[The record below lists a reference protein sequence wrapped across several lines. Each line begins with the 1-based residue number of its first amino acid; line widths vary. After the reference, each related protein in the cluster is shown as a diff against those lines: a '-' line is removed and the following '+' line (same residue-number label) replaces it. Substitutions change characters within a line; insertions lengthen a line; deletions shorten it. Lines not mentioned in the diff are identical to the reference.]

1 VNVTGDRARVLV
13 AERDRP
19 TRAGLRLLLVREGF
33 DIAGEAIDAREA
45 VDMSIA
51 ERPDVALVAAELPG
65 GGIEAARRIS
75 SAVARTRLVVL
86 TSHPS
91 GEELVDAVM
100 AGAVGYLGRNV
111 SLERLPAILRGV
123 LAGEVALPR
132 RHSRHLV
139 EALRRQDARRSR
151 LAAQTD
157 AVLSDREWEVL
168 QLVADG
174 LPTGEM
180 SRRLGIKEVT
190 ARRHISSVMA
200 KLGVSDRAGAAELLR
215 RSSR

>member
-1 VNVTGDRARVLV
+1 MNVTGDRARVLV

-190 ARRHISSVMA
+190 ERRHISSVMA

>member
-1 VNVTGDRARVLV
+1 MNVTGDRARVLV

-180 SRRLGIKEVT
+180 SRRLGISEVT

>member
-1 VNVTGDRARVLV
+1 MNGTDERSRVLV
-13 AERDRP
+13 AERDQP
-19 TRAGLRLLLVREGF
+19 TRAGLRLLLTHEGF

-45 VDMSIA
+45 VDMAIA
-51 ERPDVALVAAELPG
+51 ERPDVVLVAAELPG
-65 GGIEAARRIS
+65 GGIEAARRI
-75 SAVARTRLVVL
+75 AAEVARARLVVL
-86 TSHPS
+86 TSRPS
-91 GEELVDAVM
+91 GEELVEAVM
-100 AGAVGYLGRNV
+100 AGAVGYLSRNV
-111 SLERLPAILRGV
+111 RVERLPAILQGV

-139 EALRRQDARRSR
+139 EALRRQDARRSQ
-151 LAAQTD
+151 LAVQTD

-174 LPTGEM
+174 LATGEM
-180 SRRLGIKEVT
+180 SRRLGITEVT
-190 ARRHISSVMA
+190 TRRHISSVMA

>member
-1 VNVTGDRARVLV
+1 MNGGGHRSRVLV
-13 AERDRP
+13 AERDQP
-19 TRAGLRLLLVREGF
+19 TRAGLRLVLAREGF
-33 DIAGEAIDAREA
+33 AIAGEAGDAREA
-45 VDMSIA
+45 VETAIA

-65 GGIEAARRIS
+65 GGIEAARQIAA
-75 SAVARTRLVVL
+75 AVARARLIVL
-86 TSHPS
+86 TSRPS
-91 GEELVDAVM
+91 GEELVEAVM
-100 AGAVGYLGRNV
+100 AGAVGYLGRDV
-111 SLERLPAILRGV
+111 SLERLPAVMRGV

-139 EALRRQDARRSR
+139 EALRRRDARRSQ
-151 LAAQTD
+151 LAARTD

-174 LPTGEM
+174 LTTGEM
-180 SRRLGIKEVT
+180 SRRLGISEVT

-215 RSSR
+215 RSSP